1 MPCTSRGLQVS
12 GLVAGLMMK
21 GAAKK
26 ERPASKVSNGMAQP
40 PFQECQVE
48 ALDELVT
55 ELEKSKPAGSLVE
68 VTRIEEMHHTSCMQE
83 MSTVVVHGDET
94 GLLQRPDELVAVYQY
109 CAACKSAVRIL

>member
-1 MPCTSRGLQVS
+1 
-12 GLVAGLMMK
+12 MMK
-21 GAAKK
+21 AAPKK
-26 ERPASKVSNGMAQP
+26 KRPAPKMNNGMAHP
-40 PFQECQVE
+40 PFQEFQVKT
-48 ALDELVT
+48 LDELVT

-68 VTRIEEMHHTSCMQE
+68 VTPIEEMHHTSCMQE

>member
-1 MPCTSRGLQVS
+1 
-12 GLVAGLMMK
+12 MMIESP
-21 GAAKK
+21 KK
-26 ERPASKVSNGMAQP
+26 EGPASKMYNGIAQQ
-40 PFQECQVE
+40 PFQEFQVKT
-48 ALDELVT
+48 LDELVT

-68 VTRIEEMHHTSCMQE
+68 VTPTEEMHHASCMQE

>member
-1 MPCTSRGLQVS
+1 M
-12 GLVAGLMMK
+12 MMK
-21 GAAKK
+21 AAPKK
-26 ERPASKVSNGMAQP
+26 KGPASKMNNGMAHP
-40 PFQECQVE
+40 PFQEFQVKT
-48 ALDELVT
+48 LDELVT

-68 VTRIEEMHHTSCMQE
+68 VTPIEEMHHTSCMKE

>member
-1 MPCTSRGLQVS
+1 
-12 GLVAGLMMK
+12 LMMK
-21 GAAKK
+21 AAPKK
-26 ERPASKVSNGMAQP
+26 KRPASKMTNGMAHP
-40 PFQECQVE
+40 PFQEFQVKT
-48 ALDELVT
+48 LDELVT

-68 VTRIEEMHHTSCMQE
+68 VTPIEEMHHTSCMQE